1 MLRGFRGI
9 FSHFVLRYSTIFLT
23 TVPLCLR
30 SFLFLEIQDGL
41 LAEENQHLPFPGHIV
56 SAFQHFYGVQDFI
69 AVVFVGT
76 QKVIVCNPQ
85 SQIIVGT
92 VDVVKAVCFPVGRFI
107 GPVQALDHLLEWTE
121 LFGNRIVVGK
131 SDHLGNAELESLPK
145 FMEELLGSQKIGT
158 VSVGNKAEIFWKL
171 FEVPESHAHCH
182 DAGTDAAV
190 VRDLVTDDGALRS
203 IHDEP
208 DISFDTTNL
217 DIGFI
222 GSESVAGMIV
232 IVVHERFYT
241 DSGSLTVVGDLLV

>member
-1 MLRGFRGI
+1 MNLTSRGFRGI
-9 FSHFVLRYSTIFLT
+9 SSHFVLRYFTIFLT
-23 TVPLCLR
+23 TVPLRLR

-41 LAEENQHLPFPGHIV
+41 LAEENQHLPF
-56 SAFQHFYGVQDFI
+56 
-69 AVVFVGT
+69 
-76 QKVIVCNPQ
+76 
-85 SQIIVGT
+85 
-92 VDVVKAVCFPVGRFI
+92 
-107 GPVQALDHLLEWTE
+107 
-121 LFGNRIVVGK
+121 
-131 SDHLGNAELESLPK
+131 
-145 FMEELLGSQKIGT
+145 
-158 VSVGNKAEIFWKL
+158 VGNKAEIFWKL

-208 DISFDTTNL
+208 DISFNTTDL

-222 GSESVAGMIV
+222 GSESAAGMIV